1 MNKSISITSGAP
13 TGIGPELPVQTLQQA
28 DFRKVTP
35 LWHIGRP
42 VYEYYAGV
50 TGIQRPV
57 HFPESPLDLR
67 EGVVNLLEPV
77 EKSQLKIQPGK
88 LDREAGREAMESVS
102 DAVDCWIDR

>member
-1 MNKSISITSGAP
+1 MNKCISITSGDP
-13 TGIGPELPVQTLQQA
+13 NGIGPEITLKTLQQA
-28 DFRKVTP
+28 DFRKFTP

-50 TGIQRPV
+50 TGIQLPV

-77 EKSQLKIQPGK
+77 DI
-88 LDREAGREAMESVS
+88 
-102 DAVDCWIDR
+102 